1 MRDSALENAFR
12 ATTYR
17 VDVGGEVFDLR
28 VEEGHP
34 AFSFWLKEQGISNWS
49 IVTACNP
56 GSKLAQG
63 QNVASTLRLQ
73 EAIVERAWHHVTA
86 CNFADAGNWPDEPGF
101 CVFDA
106 DEEALRMLA
115 IEFGQTAI
123 VRGSADDGRGE
134 IVWLDGHRE

>member
-17 VDVGGEVFDLR
+17 VETGGEVFDLR
-28 VEEGHP
+28 IEEDHP
-34 AFSFWLKEQGISNWS
+34 AFSFWLRGQGVSNWG

-56 GSKLAQG
+56 GARLAQG
-63 QNVASTLRLQ
+63 RNAACTRRLQ
-73 EAIVERAWHHVTA
+73 EAIVERAWRHVAA
-86 CNFADAGNWPDEPGF
+86 CNRADAGNWPDEPGF

-123 VRGSADDGRGE
+123 VWGSADDGRGE
-134 IVWLDGHRE
+134 IVWLDGH